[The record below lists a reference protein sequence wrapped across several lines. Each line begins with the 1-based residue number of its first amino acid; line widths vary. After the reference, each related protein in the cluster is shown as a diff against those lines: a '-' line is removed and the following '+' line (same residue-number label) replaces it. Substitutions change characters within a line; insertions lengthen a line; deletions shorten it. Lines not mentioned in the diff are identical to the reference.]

1 MQAIQTRY
9 IAPTNTKG
17 ARIKAWCAAG
27 SKTIGYPYGLTIDL
41 AHYDAAQQL
50 LVQMQWT
57 GVHYGVLVQGD
68 LPNGDYCHVLVK
80 PNGNP
85 SF

>member
-1 MQAIQTRY
+1 MQAIQTKY
-9 IAPTNTKG
+9 LGPTNNKG

-27 SKTIGYPYGLTIDL
+27 SKTISYPYGLGIDL

-57 GVHYGVLVQGD
+57 GPGYGVLEQGQ
-68 LPNGDYCHVLVK
+68 LANGDYCHVLVK
-80 PNGNP
+80 TNGNAA
-85 SF
+85 F